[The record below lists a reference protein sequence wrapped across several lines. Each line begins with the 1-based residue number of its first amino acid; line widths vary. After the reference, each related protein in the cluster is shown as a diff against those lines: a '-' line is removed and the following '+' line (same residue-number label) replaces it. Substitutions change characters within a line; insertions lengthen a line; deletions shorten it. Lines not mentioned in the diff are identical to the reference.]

1 MIKTISIVWVA
12 GSENSATPD
21 AQAIQALGLSHW
33 SKTLNET
40 WGIVFSEITQVRMPL
55 SYNPHI

>member
-33 SKTLNET
+33 SK
-40 WGIVFSEITQVRMPL
+40 
-55 SYNPHI
+55 NPERNLGYRFFQR